1 MTQEPD
7 ANPSFPILNAIE
19 ARILGC
25 LIEKQA
31 TTPEQYPLTENAIQ
45 LACNQKTNREPIM
58 DVSPGD
64 VAHAVRRMEERRLVR
79 NTQSARALRFEHKAA
94 QAYSLT
100 PPQQAIVAILLL
112 RGPQTPS
119 EIRTRTNRM
128 ATFADADDLQH
139 ALDRLQQREAPL
151 IVRVPRSGGQ
161 REDRYM
167 HLLGGP
173 IDVEALRS
181 ASASSSSHESG
192 GTREELSQ
200 RVADLEARVEALEQ
214 MMRRADGG

>member
-1 MTQEPD
+1 MSNEPETS
-7 ANPSFPILNAIE
+7 PFPILNALE

-94 QAYSLT
+94 QVYSLT
-100 PPQQAIVAILLL
+100 PQQLAIIAILLL

-128 ATFADADDLQH
+128 ATFADQDDLQH
-139 ALDRLQQREAPL
+139 ALDRLQQKDAPM

-167 HLLGGP
+167 HLLCGP
-173 IDVEALRS
+173 VDIEALRPATGTES
-181 ASASSSSHESG
+181 AGTG
-192 GTREELSQ
+192 GSLGE
-200 RVADLEARVEALEQ
+200 RVAELEARVEALE
-214 MMRRADGG
+214 RVIERLDRSAGA

>member
-1 MTQEPD
+1 MSTEPS
-7 ANPSFPILNAIE
+7 ASPFPVLNALE

-58 DVSPGD
+58 EVSPGD

-94 QAYSLT
+94 QVYSLT
-100 PPQQAIVAILLL
+100 PQQLAIIAILLL

-128 ATFADADDLQH
+128 ATFADQDDLQH
-139 ALDRLQQREAPL
+139 ALDRLQQKDAPM

-167 HLLGGP
+167 HLLCGP
-173 IDVEALRS
+173 VDVEALRPAASAES
-181 ASASSSSHESG
+181 ASGGASLGE
-192 GTREELSQ
+192 
-200 RVADLEARVEALEQ
+200 RVAELEARVEALE
-214 MMRRADGG
+214 RVIERLDRSAGA

>member
-1 MTQEPD
+1 MPCVAWKNGAWYGTR
-7 ANPSFPILNAIE
+7 NRR
-19 ARILGC
+19 AR
-25 LIEKQA
+25 
-31 TTPEQYPLTENAIQ
+31 
-45 LACNQKTNREPIM
+45 
-58 DVSPGD
+58 
-64 VAHAVRRMEERRLVR
+64 
-79 NTQSARALRFEHKAA
+79 LRFEHKAS
-94 QAYSLT
+94 QVYSLT

-139 ALDRLQQREAPL
+139 ALDRLQQRDAPL

-167 HLLGGP
+167 HLLCGP
-173 IDVEALRS
+173 IDVEALRA
-181 ASASSSSHESG
+181 ASPRAG
-192 GTREELSQ
+192 KRGTRDELSQ

-214 MMRRADGG
+214 LMRRADGA

>member
-1 MTQEPD
+1 
-7 ANPSFPILNAIE
+7 
-19 ARILGC
+19 
-25 LIEKQA
+25 
-31 TTPEQYPLTENAIQ
+31 
-45 LACNQKTNREPIM
+45 M

-94 QAYSLT
+94 QVYSLT

-128 ATFADADDLQH
+128 ATFADADELQH

-181 ASASSSSHESG
+181 ASASSSSNESG
-192 GTREELSQ
+192 GTREDLSQ

>member
-1 MTQEPD
+1 MNTD
-7 ANPSFPILNAIE
+7 ADATSSFPVLNAIE

-100 PPQQAIVAILLL
+100 PPQLGIIAILLL

-128 ATFADADDLQH
+128 ANFADAADLQH
-139 ALDRLQQREAPL
+139 ALDRLQQKEAPL

-167 HLLGGP
+167 HLLCGP
-173 IDVEALRS
+173 IDIEALRTAAPADNAT
-181 ASASSSSHESG
+181 AS
-192 GTREELSQ
+192 RDELVERITQ
-200 RVADLEARVEALEQ
+200 LEARVEALEQ
-214 MMRRADGG
+214 SFRGADRD